1 MIESIA
7 KVHEKGILHRD
18 IKPENFVLDTENK
31 VFLID
36 FGLSRLW
43 VQNLRKMEHILPRK
57 TETITGTSRYTSKF
71 NHNGSNLSRRDD
83 LISLGYVIILMMKG
97 RLPWS
102 HINKSDG
109 ESI

>member
-7 KVHEKGILHRD
+7 KVHEKGILHQD
-18 IKPENFVLDTENK
+18 IKPENFVLGTEKK

-83 LISLGYVIILMMKG
+83 LIMLCYLLASLLNGGTIPGID
-97 RLPWS
+97 S
-102 HINKSDG
+102 
-109 ESI
+109 